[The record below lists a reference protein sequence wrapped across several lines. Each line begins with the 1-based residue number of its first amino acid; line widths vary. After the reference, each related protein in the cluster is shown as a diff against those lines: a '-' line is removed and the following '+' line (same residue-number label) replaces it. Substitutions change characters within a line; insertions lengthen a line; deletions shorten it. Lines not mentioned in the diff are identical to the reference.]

1 MTSARGSA
9 LRRASQSFALK
20 VIMAVSVIAGVVTT
34 VYWTPLAAGGWP
46 PPAANAFYEDLQPS
60 DHMDATT
67 RPGPQPEA
75 LATEPKASP
84 TEPEASPTKP
94 QASPTQ
100 SDGSPTATAASPT
113 GAPDIRAVARDREPI
128 SLSIPDLGVDSPVVT
143 TSMDASRSLVVPE
156 DVMETGWYDGSRR
169 LGASYGST
177 VIVGHRDSATLGSG
191 ALFGIEEIPLGATIT
206 VTAQDGRIH
215 EFIVDSV
222 ELIDKSLLPTEAPR
236 IFALTGDYRL
246 VLITC
251 GGAFD
256 ESIRSYES
264 NVVITALPA
273 PAVSD

>member
-1 MTSARGSA
+1 
-9 LRRASQSFALK
+9 
-20 VIMAVSVIAGVVTT
+20 VTT

-67 RPGPQPEA
+67 RPRPQ
-75 LATEPKASP
+75 
-84 TEPEASPTKP
+84 PEASPTQP
-94 QASPTQ
+94 EASPT
-100 SDGSPTATAASPT
+100 A
-113 GAPDIRAVARDREPI
+113 APDLLAAARDREPI
-128 SLSIPDLGVDSPVVT
+128 SLNIPDLGVDSPVVT

-177 VIVGHRDSATLGSG
+177 VIVGHRDSATQGSG

-206 VTAQDGRIH
+206 VTAQDGTAH

-222 ELIDKSLLPTEAPR
+222 EFIDKDSLPQEAPR
-236 IFALTGDYRL
+236 IFTHRGPYRL

-264 NVVITALPA
+264 NVVIIALPA

>member
-9 LRRASQSFALK
+9 LRRASQSSALK
-20 VIMAVSVIAGVVTT
+20 VIMAVSLIAGVVTT

-67 RPGPQPEA
+67 RPRPQ
-75 LATEPKASP
+75 
-84 TEPEASPTKP
+84 PEASPTDP
-94 QASPTQ
+94 EQSPTETNT
-100 SDGSPTATAASPT
+100 SPMA
-113 GAPDIRAVARDREPI
+113 APDIRAVARDREPI
-128 SLSIPDLGVDSPVVT
+128 SLSIPDLGVESPVVT
-143 TSMDASRSLVVPE
+143 TSMDASRSIVVPE

-177 VIVGHRDSATLGSG
+177 VIVGHRDSATQGSG
-191 ALFGIEEIPLGATIT
+191 ALFGIEEIPLGSTIT
-206 VTAQDGRIH
+206 VTAQDGTTH

-222 ELIDKSLLPTEAPR
+222 ELIDKSLLPAEAPR
-236 IFALTGDYRL
+236 IFTRTGDYRL

-256 ESIRSYES
+256 EGARSYLS

-273 PAVSD
+273 PAISE

>member
-1 MTSARGSA
+1 MTSARDSA

-20 VIMAVSVIAGVVTT
+20 VIMAVSLIAGVVTT

-60 DHMDATT
+60 DDMDAIT
-67 RPGPQPEA
+67 RPRPQ
-75 LATEPKASP
+75 
-84 TEPEASPTKP
+84 PEASPTQP
-94 QASPTQ
+94 EASPT
-100 SDGSPTATAASPT
+100 A
-113 GAPDIRAVARDREPI
+113 APDLLAAARDREPI
-128 SLSIPDLGVDSPVVT
+128 SLNIPDLGVDSPVVT

-177 VIVGHRDSATLGSG
+177 VIVGHRDSATQGSG

-206 VTAQDGRIH
+206 VTAQDGTAH

-222 ELIDKSLLPTEAPR
+222 EFIDKDSLPQEAPR
-236 IFALTGDYRL
+236 IFTHRGPYRL

-264 NVVITALPA
+264 NVVIIALPA
-273 PAVSD
+273 PAVSG

>member
-1 MTSARGSA
+1 MTSARDSA
-9 LRRASQSFALK
+9 LRRASQSSALK
-20 VIMAVSVIAGVVTT
+20 VIMAVSLIAGVVTT

-67 RPGPQPEA
+67 RPRPQ
-75 LATEPKASP
+75 
-84 TEPEASPTKP
+84 PEASPTQP

-100 SDGSPTATAASPT
+100 PEASPTA
-113 GAPDIRAVARDREPI
+113 APDLLAAARDREPI
-128 SLSIPDLGVDSPVVT
+128 SLNIPDLGVDSPVVT

-177 VIVGHRDSATLGSG
+177 VIVGHRDSATQGSG

-206 VTAQDGRIH
+206 VTAQDGTAH

-222 ELIDKSLLPTEAPR
+222 EFIDKDSLPQEAPR
-236 IFALTGDYRL
+236 IFTHRGPYRL

-264 NVVITALPA
+264 NVVIIALPA
-273 PAVSD
+273 PAVSG

>member
-1 MTSARGSA
+1 
-9 LRRASQSFALK
+9 
-20 VIMAVSVIAGVVTT
+20 MAVSLIAGVVTT

-67 RPGPQPEA
+67 RPRPQ
-75 LATEPKASP
+75 
-84 TEPEASPTKP
+84 PEASPTQP

-100 SDGSPTATAASPT
+100 PEASPTA
-113 GAPDIRAVARDREPI
+113 APDLLAAARDREPI
-128 SLSIPDLGVDSPVVT
+128 SLNIPDLGVDSPVVT

-177 VIVGHRDSATLGSG
+177 VIVGHRDSATQGSG

-206 VTAQDGRIH
+206 VTAQDGTAH

-222 ELIDKSLLPTEAPR
+222 EFIDKDSLPQEAPR
-236 IFALTGDYRL
+236 IFTHRGPYRL

-264 NVVITALPA
+264 NVVIIALPA

>member
-1 MTSARGSA
+1 
-9 LRRASQSFALK
+9 
-20 VIMAVSVIAGVVTT
+20 MAVSLIAGVVTT

-67 RPGPQPEA
+67 RPRPQ
-75 LATEPKASP
+75 
-84 TEPEASPTKP
+84 PEASPTQP

-100 SDGSPTATAASPT
+100 PEASPTA
-113 GAPDIRAVARDREPI
+113 APDLLAAARDREPT
-128 SLSIPDLGVDSPVVT
+128 SLNIPDLGVDSPVVT
-143 TSMDASRSLVVPE
+143 TSMDASRGVVVPE

-177 VIVGHRDSATLGSG
+177 VIVGHRDSATQGSG
-191 ALFGIEEIPLGATIT
+191 ALFGIEELPLGSTIS
-206 VTAQDGRIH
+206 VTAQDGTTH

-222 ELIDKSLLPTEAPR
+222 ELIDKSLLPAEAPR

>member
-9 LRRASQSFALK
+9 LRRASQSSALK
-20 VIMAVSVIAGVVTT
+20 VIMAVSLIAGVVTT

-60 DHMDATT
+60 EHMDATT
-67 RPGPQPEA
+67 SSRPQTEA
-75 LATEPKASP
+75 STTA
-84 TEPEASPTKP
+84 PEASPAEP
-94 QASPTQ
+94 DS
-100 SDGSPTATAASPT
+100 SPTA
-113 GAPDIRAVARDREPI
+113 APDIRAVARDREPI
-128 SLSIPDLGVDSPVVT
+128 SLSIPDLGVESPVVT
-143 TSMDASRSLVVPE
+143 TSMDASRSIVVPE

-191 ALFGIEEIPLGATIT
+191 ALFGVEEIPLGSTIT
-206 VTAQDGRIH
+206 VTAQDGTTH
-215 EFIVDSV
+215 EFMVDSV
-222 ELIDKSLLPTEAPR
+222 ELIDKSLLPAEAPR
-236 IFALTGDYRL
+236 IFSLTGEYRL

-256 ESIRSYES
+256 ESLRSYES

-273 PAVSD
+273 PAISE

>member
-1 MTSARGSA
+1 
-9 LRRASQSFALK
+9 
-20 VIMAVSVIAGVVTT
+20 MAVSLIAGVVTT

-67 RPGPQPEA
+67 RPRPQ
-75 LATEPKASP
+75 
-84 TEPEASPTKP
+84 PEASPTQP
-94 QASPTQ
+94 EASPT
-100 SDGSPTATAASPT
+100 A
-113 GAPDIRAVARDREPI
+113 APDLLAAARDREPI
-128 SLSIPDLGVDSPVVT
+128 SLNIPDLGVDSPVVT

-177 VIVGHRDSATLGSG
+177 VIVGHRDSATQGSG

-206 VTAQDGRIH
+206 VTAQDGTAH

-222 ELIDKSLLPTEAPR
+222 EFIDKDSLPQEAPR
-236 IFALTGDYRL
+236 IFTHRGPYRL

-264 NVVITALPA
+264 NVVIIALPA

>member
-1 MTSARGSA
+1 MTSARDSA
-9 LRRASQSFALK
+9 LRRASQSSALK
-20 VIMAVSVIAGVVTT
+20 VIMAVSLIAGVVTT

-67 RPGPQPEA
+67 RPRPQ
-75 LATEPKASP
+75 
-84 TEPEASPTKP
+84 PEASPTQP
-94 QASPTQ
+94 EASPT
-100 SDGSPTATAASPT
+100 A
-113 GAPDIRAVARDREPI
+113 APDLLAAARDREPI
-128 SLSIPDLGVDSPVVT
+128 SLSIPDLGVESPVVT
-143 TSMDASRSLVVPE
+143 TSMDASRSIVVPE

-177 VIVGHRDSATLGSG
+177 VIVGHRDSATQGSG

-206 VTAQDGRIH
+206 VTAQDGTAH

-222 ELIDKSLLPTEAPR
+222 EFIDKDSLPQEAPR
-236 IFALTGDYRL
+236 IFTHRGPYRL

>member
-1 MTSARGSA
+1 MTSARDSA
-9 LRRASQSFALK
+9 LRRASQSSALK
-20 VIMAVSVIAGVVTT
+20 VIVAVSLIAGVVTT

-67 RPGPQPEA
+67 LPRPQPES
-75 LATEPKASP
+75 SP
-84 TEPEASPTKP
+84 TEPEAPPTVV
-94 QASPTQ
+94 
-100 SDGSPTATAASPT
+100 
-113 GAPDIRAVARDREPI
+113 PDIRAVARDREPI

-143 TSMDASRSLVVPE
+143 TSMDTSRSLVVPE
-156 DVMETGWYDGSRR
+156 DVLETGWYDGSRR

-177 VIVGHRDSATLGSG
+177 VIVGHRDSATQGSG

-206 VTAQDGRIH
+206 VTAQDGTAH

-222 ELIDKSLLPTEAPR
+222 EFIDKGSLPQEAPR
-236 IFALTGDYRL
+236 IFTHRGPYRL

-264 NVVITALPA
+264 NVVIIALPA
-273 PAVSD
+273 PAVSG

>member
-1 MTSARGSA
+1 
-9 LRRASQSFALK
+9 
-20 VIMAVSVIAGVVTT
+20 MAVSVIAGVVTT

-67 RPGPQPEA
+67 RPRPQ
-75 LATEPKASP
+75 
-84 TEPEASPTKP
+84 PEASPTQP
-94 QASPTQ
+94 EASPT
-100 SDGSPTATAASPT
+100 A
-113 GAPDIRAVARDREPI
+113 APDLLAAARDREPI
-128 SLSIPDLGVDSPVVT
+128 SLNIPDLGVDSPVVT

-177 VIVGHRDSATLGSG
+177 VIVGHRDSATQGSG

-206 VTAQDGRIH
+206 VTAQDGTAH

-222 ELIDKSLLPTEAPR
+222 EFIDKDSLPQEAPR
-236 IFALTGDYRL
+236 IFTHRGPYRL

-264 NVVITALPA
+264 NVVIIALPA

>member
-1 MTSARGSA
+1 MTSARDSA
-9 LRRASQSFALK
+9 LRRASQSSALK
-20 VIMAVSVIAGVVTT
+20 VIMAVSLFAGVVTT

-67 RPGPQPEA
+67 RPRPQ
-75 LATEPKASP
+75 
-84 TEPEASPTKP
+84 PEASPTQP
-94 QASPTQ
+94 EASPT
-100 SDGSPTATAASPT
+100 A
-113 GAPDIRAVARDREPI
+113 APDLLAAARDREPI
-128 SLSIPDLGVDSPVVT
+128 SLNIPDLGVDSPVVT

-177 VIVGHRDSATLGSG
+177 VIVGHRDSATQGSG

-206 VTAQDGRIH
+206 VTAQDGTAH

-222 ELIDKSLLPTEAPR
+222 EFIDKDSLPQEAPR
-236 IFALTGDYRL
+236 IFTHRGPYRL

-256 ESIRSYES
+256 ESLRSYES

>member
-1 MTSARGSA
+1 MTSARDSA
-9 LRRASQSFALK
+9 LRRASQSSALK
-20 VIMAVSVIAGVVTT
+20 VIMAVSLIAGVVTT

-67 RPGPQPEA
+67 RPRPQ
-75 LATEPKASP
+75 
-84 TEPEASPTKP
+84 PEASPTQP

-100 SDGSPTATAASPT
+100 PEASPTA
-113 GAPDIRAVARDREPI
+113 APDLLAAARDREPI
-128 SLSIPDLGVDSPVVT
+128 SLNSPDLGVDSPVVT

-177 VIVGHRDSATLGSG
+177 VIVGHRDSATQGSG

-206 VTAQDGRIH
+206 VTAQDGTAH

-222 ELIDKSLLPTEAPR
+222 EFIDKDSLPQEAPR
-236 IFALTGDYRL
+236 IFTHRGPYRL

-264 NVVITALPA
+264 NVVIIALPA
-273 PAVSD
+273 PAVSG

>member
-1 MTSARGSA
+1 MTSARDSA
-9 LRRASQSFALK
+9 LRRASQASALK
-20 VIMAVSVIAGVVTT
+20 VIMVVSLIAGVVTT

-60 DHMDATT
+60 DDMDAIT
-67 RPGPQPEA
+67 RPRPQ
-75 LATEPKASP
+75 
-84 TEPEASPTKP
+84 PEASPT
-94 QASPTQ
+94 A
-100 SDGSPTATAASPT
+100 
-113 GAPDIRAVARDREPI
+113 APDLLAAARDREPI
-128 SLSIPDLGVDSPVVT
+128 SLNIPDLGVDSPVVT

-177 VIVGHRDSATLGSG
+177 VIVGHRDSATQGSG

-206 VTAQDGRIH
+206 VTAQDGTAH

-222 ELIDKSLLPTEAPR
+222 EFIDKDSLPQEAPR
-236 IFALTGDYRL
+236 IFTHRGPYRL

-264 NVVITALPA
+264 NVVIIALPA
-273 PAVSD
+273 PAVSG

>member
-60 DHMDATT
+60 DRMDTTT
-67 RPGPQPEA
+67 RPRPEPEA
-75 LATEPKASP
+75 LPTQPKASP
-84 TEPEASPTKP
+84 TKP
-94 QASPTQ
+94 DASPTQ

-128 SLSIPDLGVDSPVVT
+128 SLSIPDLGVESPVVT
-143 TSMDASRSLVVPE
+143 TSMDASRGVVVPE

-177 VIVGHRDSATLGSG
+177 VIVGHRDSATQGSG
-191 ALFGIEEIPLGATIT
+191 ALFGIEELPLGSTIS
-206 VTAQDGRIH
+206 VTAQDGTTH

-222 ELIDKSLLPTEAPR
+222 ELIDKSLLPAEAPR

>member
-9 LRRASQSFALK
+9 LRRASQSSALK
-20 VIMAVSVIAGVVTT
+20 VIMAVSLIAGVVTT

-46 PPAANAFYEDLQPS
+46 PPAANAFYEDLQAS
-60 DHMDATT
+60 DPIDAATSH
-67 RPGPQPEA
+67 RPQLEESP
-75 LATEPKASP
+75 TEPQVLP
-84 TEPEASPTKP
+84 TEPEAAPTKP
-94 QASPTQ
+94 EASPTE
-100 SDGSPTATAASPT
+100 SDGSPTATDASPT

-128 SLSIPDLGVDSPVVT
+128 SLSIPDLGVESPVVT
-143 TSMDASRSLVVPE
+143 TSMDASRSIVVPE

-177 VIVGHRDSATLGSG
+177 VIVGHRDSATQGSG
-191 ALFGIEEIPLGATIT
+191 ALFGIEEIPLGSTIT
-206 VTAQDGRIH
+206 VTAQNGRIH

-222 ELIDKSLLPTEAPR
+222 ELIDKSLLPAEAPR
-236 IFALTGDYRL
+236 IFTRTGDYRL

-256 ESIRSYES
+256 EGARSYLS

-273 PAVSD
+273 PAISE